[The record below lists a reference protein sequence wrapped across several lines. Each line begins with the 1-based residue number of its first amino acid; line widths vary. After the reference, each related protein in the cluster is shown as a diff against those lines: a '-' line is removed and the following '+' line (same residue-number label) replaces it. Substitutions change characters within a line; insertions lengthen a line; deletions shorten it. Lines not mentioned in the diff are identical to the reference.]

1 MKKSN
6 IAEQSEVSQHTSRPD
21 TRRYP
26 EIDQFSDQYPDS
38 DSNQSE
44 SQPPRD
50 TNNANQKEISPIFE
64 EIKGMDVGGAVN
76 VLIQVAQQAQSAGVL
91 TIRDSVVV
99 AHAISILH
107 PGSI

>member
-6 IAEQSEVSQHTSRPD
+6 IAEQSEVSQHNSRPD
-21 TRRYP
+21 TQRYQ
-26 EIDQFSDQYPDS
+26 EIDQFPDQYS
-38 DSNQSE
+38 DLKQSE
-44 SQPPRD
+44 SQPPHG

>member
-1 MKKSN
+1 MKTN
-6 IAEQSEVSQHTSRPD
+6 EDVTRNQEPLPEEYDGPLTEQSSGNENR
-21 TRRYP
+21 
-26 EIDQFSDQYPDS
+26 
-38 DSNQSE
+38 
-44 SQPPRD
+44 
-50 TNNANQKEISPIFE
+50 AQKTENVSPIFE

-76 VLIQVAQQAQSAGVL
+76 VLIQVAQQSQSAGVL